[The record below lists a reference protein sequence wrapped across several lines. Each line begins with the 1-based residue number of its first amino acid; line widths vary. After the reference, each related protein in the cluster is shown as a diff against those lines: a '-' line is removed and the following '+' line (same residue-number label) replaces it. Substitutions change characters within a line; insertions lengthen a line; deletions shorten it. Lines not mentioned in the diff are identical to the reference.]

1 MQHLSL
7 HSLAKINRKLICL
20 SVLIGLTGCANF
32 SLDHGFNAVQ
42 KTVEQH
48 IQQTPLWA
56 NSEAQKKVN
65 ADQVKILLSEP
76 LNIDSAVQIA
86 LLNNAQLQAS
96 FYQLQIAESYVVET
110 GRLPNPAFSLLYA
123 KNQGEY
129 AIEQVLSLNLL
140 KPFTLPKA
148 TAIEKKKFA
157 QRQYQTAIE
166 IVDLAIA
173 VRSAY
178 VTALAAKEL
187 EYYLSQV
194 KDSTHATYVLAER
207 MQHAGNWNTLE
218 LSREKSIFLEANIAF
233 NQAKNQAQLSKETL
247 TRLLGLKHPND
258 FMLPERLNDLP
269 KSYEQLKKI
278 SDQDF
283 ANRLDL
289 AQIRLKNE
297 TLAEQLGLTKA
308 TQWVNVL
315 EIGPARVIE
324 GKRDSPAKKGVELHF
339 ELPIFDWGIARVKR
353 TEATY
358 QQALGEASFLA
369 NTAASEVRSDY
380 QQYVTNYEVAKQ
392 FRDEIIPLKK
402 LVLQESVLRYNGM
415 LISPFELMLT
425 ARDQVRAVS
434 DYISAL
440 RDFWI
445 AENNLTASLVGRPI
459 VSIQADQGI

>member
-1 MQHLSL
+1 MQHSSQ
-7 HSLAKINRKLICL
+7 HSLAQAKRNLIYL
-20 SVLIGLTGCANF
+20 SVLLGLTGCANF
-32 SLDHGFNAVQ
+32 SQDHGFSLVQ
-42 KTVEQH
+42 KTVQQH

-56 NSEAQKKVN
+56 NSEVQKKAN
-65 ADQVKILLSEP
+65 ADQVKTLLSEP
-76 LNIDSAVQIA
+76 LDIEDAVQIA

-123 KNQGEY
+123 KNRGDY
-129 AIEQVLSLNLL
+129 VIEQILSLNLL
-140 KPFTLPKA
+140 KLLTLSK
-148 TAIEKKKFA
+148 TSAIEKKKFA
-157 QRQYQTAIE
+157 QMQYQTAIQ
-166 IVDLAIA
+166 IVDLAIS

-178 VTALAAKEL
+178 VNALAAKEL

-194 KDSTHATYVLAER
+194 KDSAHATFTFAER
-207 MQHAGNWNTLE
+207 MQHAGNWNKLE

-233 NQAKNQAQLSKETL
+233 NQAQNQARIGKEAL
-247 TRLLGLKHPND
+247 TKLLGLQHPSD
-258 FMLPERLNDLP
+258 FTLPERLNDLP
-269 KSYEQLKKI
+269 KSHEQLKKI

-297 TLAEQLGLTKA
+297 ALAEQLGLTNA
-308 TQWVNVL
+308 TRWVNVL
-315 EIGPARVIE
+315 ELGPARVIE
-324 GKRDSPAKKGVELHF
+324 GKRDSPAKKGVELRF

-353 TEATY
+353 AEATY

-380 QQYVTNYEVAKQ
+380 QQYMTNYAVAKQ
-392 FRDEIIPLKK
+392 YRDEIIPLKK
-402 LVLQESVLRYNGM
+402 LVLQESLLRYNGM

-434 DYISAL
+434 DYIAAL

-459 VSIQADQGI
+459 VSPQADQGI